1 MRKPKRQPRRPK
13 DARKKIAAYLRMLGI
28 PAGAKQPVRQA

>member
-1 MRKPKRQPRRPK
+1 MTKPKRPPRRPK

-28 PAGAKQPVRQA
+28 PADAKRIVRQA